1 MKKILLPLAA
11 LLLSATAVS
20 AQHALDNSMLKKLP
34 KKVALLPEA
43 FSGVKANAP
52 KRAEETVEK
61 NQRYVGNTNS
71 DNVAT
76 LFGFPG
82 TDASK
87 IGTILSSSLLSDY
100 EGCKILAVRFPL
112 YKKLGNVK
120 AFVAN
125 IGSMQQD
132 YTYNVGEYLVSKE
145 GTANKV
151 ITVSNN
157 QITSMPYNTIEFDTP
172 YTIPANP
179 SDLVVGMEYTQKSTQ
194 TGGSYTEDCYNF
206 CGGEASSYGGLVAYG
221 NIYSDQTE
229 AGWVP
234 VALSDGSG
242 SSMFVNLCLQ
252 ILVENPNGF
261 VQDIN
266 IYASQGDKHFV
277 QPNGTFQFA
286 FGCTNSGSE
295 ELAAGKY
302 TFGMSIDGKE
312 IGEITGNKA
321 LGSDQQVFGTYVNVP
336 EIEDGAHIFSLYVKS
351 MNGGAPTGKLSND
364 TVYTILRSYSESVQH
379 HKQLVEHFTSQWCTY
394 CPKGYD
400 LLNQLCKDRDD
411 IAWVSIHGDL
421 GDNYTDEYTIDAS
434 QYITAISTQGYPAAN
449 FNRYYHYAQDNYTT
463 GYLALGINGYDNV
476 EDAAADFSDII
487 DESNAYVP
495 AVCSL
500 GITANYNDGSLDVKV
515 TGKGVK
521 NAGKILDDAVLTLY
535 LTEDGLKSR
544 QLNNGKWINSYT
556 HNNVLRA
563 ALTNYAWGDNI
574 VWDGDNF
581 TMEYKGI
588 EIPDDYDYTKMHVVA
603 AVSAPAFYWD
613 AASKRLYLYT
623 YDNTD
628 LWVNQCNSVAISD
641 GETTGIKSVDT
652 NDNVKV
658 VGRYTVDGRQVSAP
672 VKGVNVVKF
681 SDGTTKTVVVK

>member
-1 MKKILLPLAA
+1 MKKILLSLAA
-11 LLLSATAVS
+11 LILSATAVS
-20 AQHALDNSMLKKLP
+20 AQHVLDKGMFKRVHQN
-34 KKVALLPEA
+34 VALLPNVS
-43 FSGVKANAP
+43 SGVKANAP
-52 KRAEETVEK
+52 KRAEATLEK

-71 DNVAT
+71 DSPAYI
-76 LFGFPG
+76 FGFPG
-82 TDASK
+82 TSTSK
-87 IGTILSSSLLSDY
+87 VGTILSSSLLSDY

-112 YKKLGNVK
+112 YKKLGDVK
-120 AFVAN
+120 TFVAN
-125 IGSMQQD
+125 VSSLQEDHYDVGD
-132 YTYNVGEYLVSKE
+132 YLASQE

-151 ITVSNN
+151 ITLDANGN
-157 QITSMPYNTIEFDTP
+157 ITSMVYNTIEFDTP
-172 YTIPANP
+172 YTIPTNP
-179 SDLVVGMEYTQKSTQ
+179 QDLIVGMEFTQKSTQ
-194 TGGSYTEDCYNF
+194 SGGSYTDDCYNF
-206 CGGEASSYGGLVAYG
+206 LGGSVSATGMLVCQGLNSEDVNA
-221 NIYSDQTE
+221 
-229 AGWVP
+229 WVP
-234 VALSDGSG
+234 AALQSG
-242 SSMFVNLCLQ
+242 NVSLCLQ

-266 IYASQGDKHFV
+266 ISASQIDKHFV
-277 QPNGTFQFA
+277 QSNGTFQFA
-286 FGCTNSGSE
+286 FGCTNSGTD

-312 IGEITGNKA
+312 IGELTGDKD
-321 LGSDQQVFGTYVNVP
+321 LGSDMQVFGTYVNVP
-336 EIEDGAHIFSLYVKS
+336 ELADGVHLFRLYVKS

-364 TVYTILRSYSESVQH
+364 TVYSVLRSFSESINH

-394 CPKGYD
+394 CPRGYD

-421 GDNYTDEYTIDAS
+421 STSATDEYTIDDS
-434 QYITAISTQGYPAAN
+434 NYITYISTKGYPAAN
-449 FNRYYHYAQDNYTT
+449 FNRYYHYSQNDNYST
-463 GYLALGINGYDNV
+463 GYLGLSISSYNDV
-476 EDAAADFSDII
+476 SDAAADFSDII
-487 DESNAYVP
+487 DESVAHIP

-500 GITANYNDGSLDVKV
+500 GITANYNDGSLDIKV
-515 TGKGVK
+515 TGTGVK
-521 NAGKILDDAVLTLY
+521 NAAKILSDCVLNLY

-544 QLNNGKWINSYT
+544 QLNNGKWINSYS

-563 ALTNYAWGDNI
+563 IPTKYAWGDDI

-588 EIPDDYDYTKMHVVA
+588 EIPDDYDYTQMHVVA
-603 AVSAPAFYWD
+603 AVCAPAFYYD
-613 AASKRLYLYT
+613 QPNNALYLYT
-623 YDNTD
+623 NDDTD

-641 GETTGIKSVDT
+641 GETTGINSVDT

>member
-20 AQHALDNSMLKKLP
+20 AQKVLDNSMLKKLP
-34 KKVALLPEA
+34 QKTTLLSEA

-52 KRAEETVEK
+52 KRAEASIEK

-71 DNVAT
+71 DNVYT

-125 IGSMQQD
+125 TSEMQSD
-132 YTYNVGEYLVSKE
+132 YTYNVGEYLASQD

-151 ITVSNN
+151 ITISNN
-157 QITSMPYNTIEFDTP
+157 DITAMNYNTITFDTP
-172 YTIPANP
+172 YIIPSNP
-179 SDLVVGMEYTQKSTQ
+179 QDLVVGMEYTQKSTQ
-194 TGGSYTEDCYNF
+194 SGGSYTDDCYNF
-206 CGGEASSYGGLVAYG
+206 CGGQASSYGGLIAYG
-221 NIYSDQTE
+221 NIYTDQTE

-234 VALSDGSG
+234 VALSDGTN
-242 SSMFVNLCLQ
+242 SMLVNLCLQ

-266 IYASQGDKHFV
+266 ITASQVDKHFV
-277 QPNGTFQFA
+277 KPNGTFQFA
-286 FGCTNSGSE
+286 FACKNTGSE
-295 ELAAGKY
+295 DLEAGNY
-302 TFGMSIDGKE
+302 TFGLAIDGNE
-312 IGEITGNKA
+312 IGQVTGNKT
-321 LGSDQQVFGTYVNVP
+321 LGSDQEVLGVNVNVP

-351 MNGGAPTGKLSND
+351 MNGGAPTGKLNND
-364 TVYTILRSYSESVQH
+364 TVYTVLRTFSESIPH

-400 LLNQLCKDRDD
+400 VLNQLCKDRDD

-421 GDNYTDEYTIDAS
+421 STSATDEYTINDS
-434 QYITAISTQGYPAAN
+434 QYITYISTSGYPAAS
-449 FNRYYHYAQDNYTT
+449 FNRYYHYAQDNYSS
-463 GYLALGINGYDNV
+463 GYIGLLISGYSSV
-476 EDAAADFSDII
+476 EDGAADLSDII

-500 GITANYNDGSLDVKV
+500 GITANYNDGLLDVKV

-521 NAGKILDDAVLTLY
+521 NASKILDDGVLTLY

-544 QLNNGKWINSYT
+544 QLNGTKWINSYS

-563 ALTNYAWGDNI
+563 ILTKYAWGDDI

-588 EIPDDYDYTKMHVVA
+588 EIPDDYDYTQMHVVA
-603 AVSAPAFYWD
+603 AVSAPAFYYD
-613 AASKRLYLYT
+613 AANQALYLYT

-628 LWVNQCNSVAISD
+628 LWVNQCNSVAIAD